1 MLWAFALALIRPK
14 SQLFYKPLISSLA
27 SVVNLAKFSKRF
39 RDDYLVFSV
48 SLIKNL
54 KVSLFSVTG

>member
-1 MLWAFALALIRPK
+1 MLWEFALALIRPK

-27 SVVNLAKFSKRF
+27 SVVNLAKLSKGF

-54 KVSLFSVTG
+54 KS